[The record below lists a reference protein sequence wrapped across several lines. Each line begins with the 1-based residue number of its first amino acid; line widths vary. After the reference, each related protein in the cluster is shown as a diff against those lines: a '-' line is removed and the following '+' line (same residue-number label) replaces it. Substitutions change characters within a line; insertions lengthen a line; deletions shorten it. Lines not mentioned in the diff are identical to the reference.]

1 MNSFLTR
8 GEEINLEKRQNGSGV
23 IWRIV

>member
-8 GEEINLEKRQNGSGV
+8 GEEINLEKRRNGSGV